1 MNEPAEK
8 KAKPVTGDTPILTID
23 AVSRAFGGV
32 QALSDITFSIKT
44 GSITGLIGP
53 NGAGKTTL
61 FNLITGMF
69 PPDGGTIRFNGESI
83 ANTRIHELVR
93 IGIARTFQ
101 NVELFQS
108 MTVLENVLVGLHTR
122 TRCGM
127 IASVLRPPRVGRE
140 EKQAWQKAME
150 LLDFVGLSGYAN
162 RYSGDLPF
170 GYQRLLELARALAAE
185 PKLLL
190 LDEPAAGSN
199 MSESGQLGE
208 LIHQIRS
215 QGVSVLL
222 VEHDMNLTMT
232 VSDEI
237 VVLDQGR
244 KIAEGTPREIQAD
257 EAVMAAYL
265 GQPRDEN
272 DAGRPEHEPAFS
284 VNS

>member
-8 KAKPVTGDTPILTID
+8 KAKPVTGDTSLLTID
-23 AVSRAFGGV
+23 SVSRAFGGV
-32 QALSDITFSIKT
+32 QALSDITFSIENEA
-44 GSITGLIGP
+44 ITGLIGP

-61 FNLITGMF
+61 FNLITGVF
-69 PPDGGTIRFNGESI
+69 PADAGTIDFNGKSI
-83 ANTRIHELVR
+83 ANTQIHELVR

-127 IASVLRPPRVGRE
+127 IGSLLRPPKVGRE
-140 EKQAWQKAME
+140 EKQAWEKAME
-150 LLDFVGLSGYAN
+150 LLDFVGLSGYAD
-162 RYSGDLPF
+162 RCSGDLPF
-170 GYQRLLELARALAAE
+170 GWQRLLELARALAAR
-185 PKLLL
+185 PRLLL
-190 LDEPAAGSN
+190 LDEPAAGLN
-199 MSESGQLGE
+199 MSETGQLGD
-208 LIHQIRS
+208 LIQQIRS

-232 VSDEI
+232 VSDRI

-244 KIAEGTPREIQAD
+244 KIAEGTPRQIQAD
-257 EAVMAAYL
+257 QAVMAAYL
-265 GQPRDEN
+265 GQPKDEN